1 MRRALMFL
9 LLGPLLVTVGVT
21 MAIVSPA
28 GMDPRFGWLIA
39 AGIFIATLPLSAIIG
54 IIDSY
59 LARRLPVLP
68 RAGLTAAA
76 GATLMCIVPFV
87 FSSHG
92 TVTPFFLLPFSICGA
107 ASMGL
112 CTFLAGGPGSRPP
125 PRGYA
130 AAQQARSDD

>member
-1 MRRALMFL
+1 MFL

-39 AGIFIATLPLSAIIG
+39 AGIFIATLPLSAVIG
-54 IIDSY
+54 VIDSY
-59 LARRLPVLP
+59 LARRLPVVQ
-68 RAGLTAAA
+68 RVGLTAAA
-76 GATLMCIVPFV
+76 GAIVLCVVPFG

-112 CTFLAGGPGSRPP
+112 CAFLAGGPGQRQP

-130 AAQQARSDD
+130 AAQQAGSDE

>member
-1 MRRALMFL
+1 MFL

-21 MAIVSPA
+21 MAIVSPE

-39 AGIFIATLPLSAIIG
+39 AGIFIATLPLSAVVG
-54 IIDSY
+54 LIDSY
-59 LARRLPVLP
+59 LARRFPVVQ
-68 RAGLTAAA
+68 RVGMIAAA
-76 GATLMCIVPFV
+76 GAIVLCVVPFG

-92 TVTPFFLLPFSICGA
+92 TVAPFLLLPFSICGA

-112 CTFLAGGPGSRPP
+112 CALLAGGPGQREP

-130 AAQQARSDD
+130 AAQQARSDE